1 MINEKRLLDS
11 FLRYVQIDSPTT
23 FEKELAQELKKE
35 LEELGFSTRIDDAG
49 EKSGSNT
56 GNLIGCLNGGSEG
69 GSIIFSAHMDTVSPG
84 RGVKPQIRDGA
95 VYSDGTT
102 ILGGDDKAGIA
113 AIMEAIRVVVEND
126 LPHSGIEVV
135 FTIFEEGG
143 LKGSANLD
151 YSLLSSRKAF
161 VLDSGG
167 DPGRIITRGPAQ
179 NKITAVFKGKEAH
192 AGVAPENGI
201 SAIQMAA
208 DAIASMKLLRI
219 DEETTA
225 NIGSIEG
232 GGATNIVPGHVTIQ
246 AEARSLNEE
255 KLIEQTRHMTYS
267 MEAAAK
273 KYGGSVDI
281 IVERAYGAFRIS
293 DESPVV
299 KAVEKAFHNLEI
311 TTELVGSGGGSD
323 TNNFNSNGIEA
334 VNIAIGER
342 NAHTLEEHIFIE
354 DIKTSAKLVLELIKL
369 HS

>member
-1 MINEKRLLDS
+1 MINENRLLDS

-23 FEKELAQELKKE
+23 EEKQLAQMLKE
-35 LEELGFSTRIDDAG
+35 EMEQLGLEVRTDDAG
-49 EKSGSNT
+49 GITGSNT
-56 GNLIGCLNGGSEG
+56 GNLIGILKGGSEG
-69 GSIIFSAHMDTVSPG
+69 ESILFSAHMDTVSPC

-95 VYSDGTT
+95 IYSDGTT

-113 AIMEAIRVVVEND
+113 AIMEAIRVVTEKG
-126 LPHSGIEVV
+126 LPHNGIEVV

-151 YSLLSSRKAF
+151 YSFIRSKKAF
-161 VLDSGG
+161 VLDSSG

-192 AGVAPENGI
+192 AGVAPEDGI

-208 DAIASMKLLRI
+208 DAISVMKLLRI

-225 NIGSIEG
+225 NIGSIGG
-232 GGATNIVPGHVTIQ
+232 GGATNIVPSRVTIQ
-246 AEARSLNEE
+246 AEARSLKED
-255 KLIEQTRHMTYS
+255 KLLEQTKHMTDA

-273 KYGGSVDI
+273 KYGGSVEI
-281 IVERAYGAFRIS
+281 IVERAYGAFS
-293 DESPVV
+293 VPDESPVV
-299 KAVEKAFHNLEI
+299 KAIEKAFHNLGINAEI
-311 TTELVGSGGGSD
+311 VGSGGGSD

-342 NAHTLEEHIFIE
+342 NAHTLEEHIFID
-354 DIKTSAKLVLELIKL
+354 DINTSAKLVLELIKL